1 MNRTIKTIICGIA
14 LVATT
19 QSLVASEEKVEK
31 KITIEEM
38 EINLA
43 KLAKEIA
50 EEKVKLYQKE
60 AVLHDMQLALLKDK
74 KAIKK

>member
-1 MNRTIKTIICGIA
+1 MNRIIKTIVYGII
-14 LVATT
+14 LTVSTR
-19 QSLVASEEKVEK
+19 SLIASETKEEP

-43 KLAKEIA
+43 ILAKEIS

-60 AVLHDMQLALLKDK
+60 ALLHDMQLALLKEKRAK
-74 KAIKK
+74 K

>member
-1 MNRTIKTIICGIA
+1 MNIAIKTVVYGIILA
-14 LVATT
+14 VTT
-19 QSLVASEEKVEK
+19 QSLVASDSRNNK

-43 KLAKEIA
+43 ILAKEIS

-60 AVLHDMQLALLKDK
+60 ALLNDMKVALLKEK
-74 KAIKK
+74 KSIKK